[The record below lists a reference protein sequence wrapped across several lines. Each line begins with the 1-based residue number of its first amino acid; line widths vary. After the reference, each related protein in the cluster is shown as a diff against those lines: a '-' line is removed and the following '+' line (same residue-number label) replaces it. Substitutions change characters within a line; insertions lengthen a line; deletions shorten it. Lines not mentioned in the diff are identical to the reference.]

1 MLTENLVAETLFTS
15 PETFLNYWRWD
26 IAANGEPLHIVFRK
40 TISCIRNAREKSA
53 ELAYLILKD
62 DLKQAMELYARHT
75 ASKGKIPFEM
85 VLRYNA
91 VHGATIYILCKA
103 SITEWSKQGT
113 ALKMEGCHMDI
124 TLDKNAF
131 ANDEEQHRLIIEGI
145 NAGIWDLDVRTGQLW
160 CSDKVYELIGYK
172 RGEIE
177 STYDVFFNELLHP
190 DDAKR
195 TAEMMS
201 GQFKSSAPYIND
213 IRLKHKDGTYH
224 WFETAG
230 KAKLNRAGRPIRVV
244 GSLTNKD
251 QRRRLLTELERYQFL
266 IKESTALIKA
276 GSWEI
281 NFGNDTLIWSP
292 AMFEIH
298 ETEEDFRPLIRN
310 LFQFLQE
317 RDRIY
322 FKALLKEAYHNG
334 KAYDAT
340 FESVTAKGNLKWI
353 RTIGKPV
360 INTDGSITTIRGITQ
375 DIHAQKLKDEQIKNS
390 IDVITARNESL
401 SNFAHIVSHNLRS
414 HAGNMESILKLLDA
428 NTDPVHQKELLSY
441 LTKIS
446 ANLNQTIEHLTETVQ
461 VQNSSAIPKA
471 NIVFS
476 KMLSEVL
483 DVLRPTINE
492 TGATILHNT
501 AEYKEIE
508 YIPAYLESIILNLI
522 SNAIKYMKPGDKP
535 VIEIRTF
542 YEAGRKCLSITDNG
556 LGIDLS
562 KHGDKLFGMYKTFH
576 TNPDAIGIGLF
587 ITKNQ
592 VESLGGNIT
601 VTSEPGKGTMF
612 TIRF

>member
-1 MLTENLVAETLFTS
+1 MLTENLVDETRFIS
-15 PETFLNYWRWD
+15 PETFVNYLRWN
-26 IAANGEPLHIVFRK
+26 IAANGEPLHTVFRK
-40 TISCIRNAREKSA
+40 TISHIHNASEKSA
-53 ELAYLILKD
+53 EQAYLILKD
-62 DLKQAMELYARHT
+62 DLKKAMELYARH
-75 ASKGKIPFEM
+75 AVSKGKISFEM
-85 VLRYNA
+85 VLRY
-91 VHGATIYILCKA
+91 HTIQGKTIYTLCKA
-103 SITEWSKQGT
+103 NITEWSKQGT

-124 TLDKNAF
+124 TMDKNAF
-131 ANDEEQHRLIIEGI
+131 AKDEEQHRLIIEGV

-177 STYDVFFNELLHP
+177 STYDIFFNELLHP
-190 DDAKR
+190 DDVKR
-195 TAEMMS
+195 TVEMMS
-201 GQFKSSAPYIND
+201 GHFKSSAPYIND

-230 KAKLNRAGRPIRVV
+230 KAKLNRAGRPVRVV

-251 QRRRLLTELERYQFL
+251 QRRRLLMELERYQFL
-266 IKESTALIKA
+266 INESTALIKA

-281 NFGNDTLIWSP
+281 NFANDTLIWSP
-292 AMFEIH
+292 AMFELH

-317 RDRIY
+317 RDRIH

-334 KAYDAT
+334 KAYDVT

-375 DIHAQKLKDEQIKNS
+375 DIHAQKLKDDQIKNS

-428 NTDPVHQKELLSY
+428 NSDPVQQKELLVY
-441 LTKIS
+441 LKKIS
-446 ANLNQTIEHLTETVQ
+446 ANLNQTIEHLTETVKA
-461 VQNSSAIPKA
+461 QNSSVIPRT

-476 KMLSEVL
+476 DTLNEVL

-492 TGATILHNT
+492 TNAIIVHDT
-501 AEYKEIE
+501 AEYEEIE
-508 YIPAYLESIILNLI
+508 YIPAYLESIVLNLL
-522 SNAIKYMKPGDKP
+522 SNAIKYRKPDIRP

-542 YEAGRKCLSITDNG
+542 FDKGRKCLSITDNG

-576 TNPDAIGIGLF
+576 ANPHAIGIGLF

-592 VESLGGNIT
+592 IESLGGCII
-601 VTSEPGKGTMF
+601 VESEPGKGTIF